1 MDTLNETLRDT
12 LYYVMLVKT
21 TPKTTYGGDQLNRLT
36 IATLYPVETTA
47 IMAPTTLQI
56 EGPTQTQDT
65 FIPPSTGKQIM
76 EDIPQTITEQEWTP
90 PTAAKG
96 IIIQEPKEQHQG
108 KSSRRSLEEDLAQAE
123 LKFLKKMK
131 GESSKSND
139 N

>member
-12 LYYVMLVKT
+12 LYYVILVKA

-47 IMAPTTLQI
+47 IMPPTTLQI
-56 EGPTQTQDT
+56 EGPTETQDT
-65 FIPPSTGKQIM
+65 FTPPSSGKQIM
-76 EDIPQTITEQEWTP
+76 EDITEQEWTP
-90 PTAAKG
+90 PTAGKG